1 MHALVKS
8 NTPPEACTEHHSSR
22 QVATKVQSPAAE
34 CAHRCYARCAAALR
48 LWGWA
53 ARVLCLMQAQTKEQA
68 DLVVVFTVD
77 TATPEQ
83 TLAALSS
90 LVGSSGQ
97 LTSALQG
104 KAGVRLVPDS
114 LREVPP
120 ASDA

>member
-1 MHALVKS
+1 M
-8 NTPPEACTEHHSSR
+8 
-22 QVATKVQSPAAE
+22 
-34 CAHRCYARCAAALR
+34 
-48 LWGWA
+48 
-53 ARVLCLMQAQTKEQA
+53 CLMQAQTKEQV

-77 TATPEQ
+77 TAMPEQ

-114 LREVPP
+114 LREMPP